1 MGAAGGITCVL
12 PRYRQARPALHFFN
26 DHVLPLPVTA
36 IGALVL
42 GFWTAIA
49 LLVHL
54 LVIPRLCGRDGQRF
68 GAIHSEVPSLVAL
81 TLGLFVSFN
90 AVWILERHECVGK
103 AIIDEATALTSVLD
117 DADGLASASGANA
130 LRLAVA
136 NYATNLITV
145 EWPELANW
153 TASSARPDELDRLR
167 ALVRGSGD
175 ADMIGA
181 LHRAEEARDL
191 RINTGLA
198 SMSTTRWTVLIF
210 LGVLAIFSFGLLH
223 ADSARARLLALGI
236 VTVSITVCLVVMLVN
251 ARPFVGALAFRP
263 DQLELVLKRA
273 ESSVTPAAP
282 QTAPQK

>member
-1 MGAAGGITCVL
+1 MTSG
-12 PRYRQARPALHFFN
+12 YRQPMPALHFFN
-26 DHVLPLPVTA
+26 DHVLPLPVMA

-42 GFWTAIA
+42 SFWTAIA

-54 LVIPRLCGRDGQRF
+54 VVIPRLCGRDGQRF

-90 AVWILERHECVGK
+90 AVWIWERHERVGK

-136 NYATNLITV
+136 DYASNLINV

-223 ADSARARLLALGI
+223 ADSAHARLLALGI

>member
-1 MGAAGGITCVL
+1 MTSG
-12 PRYRQARPALHFFN
+12 YRQPMPALHFFN
-26 DHVLPLPVTA
+26 DHVLPLPVMA

-42 GFWTAIA
+42 SFWTAIA

-54 LVIPRLCGRDGQRF
+54 VVIPRLCGRDGQRF

-90 AVWILERHECVGK
+90 AVWIWERHERVGK

-117 DADGLASASGANA
+117 DADGLSSAPAANA

-167 ALVRGSGD
+167 VLVRGSGD
-175 ADMIGA
+175 ADMVGA

-223 ADSARARLLALGI
+223 ADSAHARLLALGI
-236 VTVSITVCLVVMLVN
+236 VTASITVCLVVMLVN

-273 ESSVTPAAP
+273 ESSMTVAVP

>member
-1 MGAAGGITCVL
+1 M
-12 PRYRQARPALHFFN
+12 PALHFFN
-26 DHVLPLPVTA
+26 NHVLPLPVMA

-54 LVIPRLCGRDGQRF
+54 VVIPRLCGRDGQRF

-90 AVWILERHECVGK
+90 AVWIWERHERVGK

-136 NYATNLITV
+136 DYASNLINV

-175 ADMIGA
+175 TDMIGA

-273 ESSVTPAAP
+273 ESSVTAAAP